1 MNKVSRDDVMKL
13 LIIRHRTIEPSGPG
27 ADGYISSHELIILI
41 PDSTLLKD
49 RAVGRGWISC

>member
-1 MNKVSRDDVMKL
+1 MKL